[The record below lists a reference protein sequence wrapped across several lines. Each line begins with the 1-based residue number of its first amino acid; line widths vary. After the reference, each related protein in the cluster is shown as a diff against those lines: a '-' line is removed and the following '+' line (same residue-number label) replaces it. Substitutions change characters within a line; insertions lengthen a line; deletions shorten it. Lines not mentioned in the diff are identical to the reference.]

1 MILIVKRVF
10 LERMIFYKNY
20 ENRELIGRSNC
31 LKVMEI
37 KMHKAFYESYLTT
50 KDGNIPPLS
59 Q

>member
-1 MILIVKRVF
+1 MVKRVF
-10 LERMIFYKNY
+10 LERIILYNSY